1 MSGSTEETGTTNFN
15 VDLTGKVALVTG
27 GSRGMGKCMSEAFAA
42 CGANVVVAS
51 RKVEPCEA
59 LAEELNTRFGTRNL
73 GVGAHVGNWDECD
86 ALIKTVLD
94 TYGRIDILVNNAG
107 MSPLYDK
114 LSDVTEALYDK
125 VHQVNAR
132 GPFRLTTLAGEH
144 MAENDGGSI
153 INVSSVAAV
162 NPAPHELPYAVAK
175 AGLNAMT
182 LSFAQAFGPK
192 VRVNCIMPGPWPRR
206 SARRNSGC
214 CALSGFRPRELHHRR
229 YPQDRRRCGYASGLT
244 NQLQEQGNGTGIF
257 WSGRRGY
264 GLVSYLASGQVSG
277 ITRLRHDSGRAPV

>member
-192 VRVNCIMPGPWPRR
+192 VRVNCIMPGPFLTDIAKAWDLEAFN
-206 SARRNSGC
+206 ARAEETI
-214 CALSGFRPRELHHRR
+214 AL
-229 YPQDRRRCGYASGLT
+229 
-244 NQLQEQGNGTGIF
+244 
-257 WSGRRGY
+257 GRG
-264 GLVSYLASGQVSG
+264 GQPEEIVGAALYLASDLASYTTGAILKIDGGAVMPP
-277 ITRLRHDSGRAPV
+277 A